1 MSGAIVI
8 NNFDLTLVYLGTFF
22 LLYYVYNA
30 TPFKPDIDAF
40 FMRYLHFFNENTRL
54 IFSTINEMNKF
65 LAFDYEQY
73 IENNE
78 KKSVED
84 TKSEI
89 KKEVKEEKYES
100 KYLQKFKL
108 FPNEY
113 FYTEDEKKMFETK
126 YEELRV
132 NSENKIRKDIEKML
146 ERIDYLQMIDSY
158 QDEDYDKYILTLY
171 DEYGGMVEGFDFSE
185 SEEED
190 EDEEKARKNRLINVI
205 KDNKEGVKELKNLML
220 KEYETSTKELENL
233 KNMVVDLED
242 LEKKSWEYALKKR
255 LDSLLNGYVIEYTP
269 LGNVVMRYNN
279 EKGSFEYF
287 SNNSIPYRYLEPIGR
302 KYVMTYFCKPLF
314 VDLEEELKRAE
325 EKFEMEK
332 QLTEEKQQTLKNNEP
347 KKIFANLK
355 SYNANI
361 IKKTPINLPSK
372 NRSTGNFAL
381 PPQIK
386 ANLPNINSNGKQ
398 ILKEHANRYTWE
410 GRFANLSLL
419 KKIDRKQIDKKY
431 AMTFADFKKM
441 QNKK

>member
-1 MSGAIVI
+1 MSGEIVL
-8 NNFDLTLVYLGTFF
+8 NNFDFTLVYLGTLC

-40 FMRYLHFFNENTRL
+40 LMRYLHVFNENTRL
-54 IFSTINEMNKF
+54 VFSSINEMNNF
-65 LAFDYEQY
+65 LAFDYEEY
-73 IENNE
+73 IENIE
-78 KKSVED
+78 KKNVAD
-84 TKSEI
+84 TKPEVKSEI
-89 KKEVKEEKYES
+89 KEKYED

-113 FYTEDEKKMFETK
+113 FYTEDEKKSFEMK

-132 NSENKIRKDIEKML
+132 ESENKIRKDIEKML
-146 ERIDYLQMIDSY
+146 ERLDYLQMIDSY
-158 QDEDYDKYILTLY
+158 QDEDDDKYILTLY
-171 DEYGGMVEGFDFSE
+171 DEYGVMVEGLDFSE
-185 SEEED
+185 SE
-190 EDEEKARKNRLINVI
+190 DEENARKSGLINVI
-205 KDNKEGVKELKNLML
+205 KGNKEGVKELKKLML
-220 KEYETSTKELENL
+220 KEYETRSKELENL
-233 KNMVVDLED
+233 KNIVVDLEEV
-242 LEKKSWEYALKKR
+242 EKKAWDYALKKR

-314 VDLEEELKRAE
+314 VDLEAEIKRAE
-325 EKFEMEK
+325 ERLEMEK
-332 QLTEEKQQTLKNNEP
+332 QMNEEKEKILKMNEP

-361 IKKTPINLPSK
+361 INKTPINMPSK

-386 ANLPNINSNGKQ
+386 ANLPNVNSNGKQ

-410 GRFANLSLL
+410 GRLANLCLL

-441 QNKK
+441 HSSLVTK